1 MYSNF
6 SEELELIQVEGKKLI
21 VEYEQHMK
29 ELGIDFKQ
37 YQNGSKEK

>member
-21 VEYEQHMK
+21 VEYEQYMK

-37 YQNGSKEK
+37 CQNGSKEK